1 MATTRDYQGP
11 RRGADRAVLLAHGAG
26 ADRHAPAL
34 RAVADALEAAG
45 IPSLRFD
52 YPYRSA
58 GRRAPDSLPVLAAAT
73 LEAATALARRC
84 GLPPG
89 RVVVGGRSMGGR
101 VCSLLVA
108 EGRLPA
114 LGLVCL
120 GYPLH
125 PAGRPERR
133 RVEHFGRIRVPCL
146 FVSGTRDAL
155 AGWEALAEAVRAIPA
170 PVRLHGLEGAD
181 HGFRTRRRDG
191 RDVTEVLAEVAAT
204 VTAWVLGLA
213 EPGAP

>member
-1 MATTRDYQGP
+1 MTAARSYQGP

-58 GRRAPDSLPVLAAAT
+58 GRRVPDRPPVLAEAT
-73 LEAATALARRC
+73 LEAAAALARRC
-84 GLPPG
+84 GLPPE
-89 RVVVGGRSMGGR
+89 RIAVGGRSMGGR
-101 VCSLLVA
+101 ICSLLVA

-114 LGLVCL
+114 LGLVLL

-125 PAGRPERR
+125 PGGRPERLR
-133 RVEHFGRIRVPCL
+133 TEHFGRIRVPCL

-155 AGWEALAEAVRAIPA
+155 ADWQTLARAVRTIPA
-170 PVRLHGLEGAD
+170 PVRLARLEGAD

-191 RDVTEVLAEVAAT
+191 RDEAEVSAEVAAT
-204 VTAWVLGLA
+204 VTSWVLAL
-213 EPGAP
+213 PGCVAP